1 MWIMMTFS
9 FKIESNKDLKIE
21 GLKDIKIEGST
32 DDSPRTSTCQ
42 GLKKRISKKAN
53 RLKKLIAKS

>member
-1 MWIMMTFS
+1 MMTFS
-9 FKIESNKDLKIE
+9 FKIESNKDL
-21 GLKDIKIEGST
+21 KIEGST